1 MGQNCKQSHCRDSCR
16 TRRKEGIQIS
26 CEILIFSQV
35 LLSPIEHIIAKG
47 NGWNIDEHHAVLV
60 RCTDTSELILIT
72 KEGLFI
78 PGPYQE
84 VIKAQDKI
92 ILEEYEV
99 CIIKNQ
105 QGQFSYKHGNKPED
119 RAFFVPPFHELVY
132 LTWSNP
138 IVISRVAKVKEEPSP
153 FRQVSRFDLR
163 PSFMNYEFIART
175 VDNVELAIAITF
187 FWRILDVEAMI
198 LKSADT
204 PGDVCTHAR
213 SVIIQAV
220 ANYKLL
226 DFLTSFNEIIVK
238 HILKNED
245 NFYTERGVEL
255 LNVEVMKF
263 SCVDSNTNKV
273 LQEIIQETTERLKAL
288 EKQRSN
294 NEVAQAKVEG
304 QIIEEET
311 RAKLEMVKIQAQIQ
325 QEKENAELVDLKK
338 DHEKRQARIEGEA
351 EAAKIMAFLNSL
363 GNIISEEKK
372 IELFYLLRR
381 VDAIEAVSKGNATLY
396 YTPNDVNLSIESLAA
411 SHVKQVPQIQ

>member
-1 MGQNCKQSHCRDSCR
+1 VIK
-16 TRRKEGIQIS
+16 
-26 CEILIFSQV
+26 
-35 LLSPIEHIIAKG
+35 KG
-47 NGWNIDEHHAVLV
+47 HGWNIDEHNAVLV
-60 RCTDTSELILIT
+60 RCTDTSELILVT

-84 VIKAQDKI
+84 VVKEQNKI

-99 CIIKNQ
+99 CIIKNE
-105 QGQFSYKHGNKPED
+105 QGQFSYRNGSKTEE
-119 RAFFVPPFHELVY
+119 RAFFVPPFHELIS
-132 LTWSNP
+132 LNWTNP
-138 IVISRVAKVKEEPSP
+138 VVLSRVAKVKTEPEP
-153 FRQVSRFDLR
+153 FRSVSRFDLR

-238 HILKNED
+238 HILSSND
-245 NFYTERGVEL
+245 PFYIERGVEL

-263 SCVDSNTNKV
+263 SCVDVNTNKV

-311 RAKLEMVKIQAQIQ
+311 RAKLEMVKIQAQIE
-325 QEKENAELVDLKK
+325 QEKENGQLVDLKK

-351 EAAKIMAFLNSL
+351 EAAKIVAFINSL
-363 GNIISEEKK
+363 GDLITEEKK
-372 IELFYLLRR
+372 LELFYLLRR
-381 VDAIEAVSKGNATLY
+381 VDAIEAVSGGNATLY
-396 YTPNDVNLSIESLAA
+396 YTPNDVNLSIESLAPLTGRIQN
-411 SHVKQVPQIQ
+411 VK